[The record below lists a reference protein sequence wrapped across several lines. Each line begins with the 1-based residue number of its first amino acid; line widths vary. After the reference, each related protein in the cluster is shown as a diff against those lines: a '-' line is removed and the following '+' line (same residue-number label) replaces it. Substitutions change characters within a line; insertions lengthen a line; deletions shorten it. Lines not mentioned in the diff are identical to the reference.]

1 MEFLKAIKL
10 ANDLCRVTDCLNCP
24 FHAGDCMR
32 SFIILSQPERAEA
45 ILASFE
51 KYPNDSEYIRKSVE
65 Y

>member
-1 MEFLKAIKL
+1 MEFMKAIKL
-10 ANDLCRVTDCLNCP
+10 ANDICRTTDCMDCP

-32 SFIILSQPERAEA
+32 SFIMLSQPERAEA

-51 KYPNDSEYIRKSVE
+51 KYPNDSGEIRKAVE